1 MGKLTEDDTVTL
13 MTLDYPVP
21 QCLLLGNKGVQGW
34 VGDSTHLC
42 NPPLC
47 SAQGRQE
54 ESCSWTQSMSQARE
68 GPERNRGTDRR
79 NNVAGKKEEHRQR
92 PEHVN
97 LSQTGAEDNL
107 ASRQL
112 C

>member
-1 MGKLTEDDTVTL
+1 MGQLTEDDTVTL
-13 MTLDYPVP
+13 MTLDYLVP
-21 QCLLLGNKGVQGW
+21 QCLLLGDKGVQGW
-34 VGDSTHLC
+34 EGDLTHLC

-54 ESCSWTQSMSQARE
+54 SFSWTPSMSQPRE
-68 GPERNRGTDRR
+68 GPEHNQGRDRR

-97 LSQTGAEDNL
+97 LSQKGAEDNL